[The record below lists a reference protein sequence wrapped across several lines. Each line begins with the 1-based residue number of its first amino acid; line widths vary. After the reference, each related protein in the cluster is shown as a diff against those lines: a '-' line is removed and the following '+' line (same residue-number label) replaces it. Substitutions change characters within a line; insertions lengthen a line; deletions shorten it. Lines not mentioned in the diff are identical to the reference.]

1 MLTPL
6 IAWACAH
13 RSLLKTITTNDRRA
27 GPRWQGLAHSSGDC
41 RLPTHPM
48 QDPIKTSERA
58 SRLSLSRARL
68 IQLRPILFAGRAQK
82 FIADE
87 LQVRYHEITVFSTK
101 ISGWRTVF
109 LRIGVEQKL
118 LAHDDASLQNFESIV
133 YAHA

>member
-1 MLTPL
+1 M
-6 IAWACAH
+6 
-13 RSLLKTITTNDRRA
+13 
-27 GPRWQGLAHSSGDC
+27 
-41 RLPTHPM
+41 PTHPM